1 MRRHKR
7 ASADKTPQSAPASEA
22 VARDGGDTTRASVT
36 FAVPL
41 ASARPSS
48 STADPSSLFAAYTIP
63 KDQAAAAKE
72 AIQQAGIMMEQVKM
86 AREASQAAY
95 DASSALQS
103 NVQVSR
109 LNTWS
114 VMICC
119 LKSLFQRSFVSVS
132 VHPLG
137 VSANSWTSG
146 GTLSAPTGCSPRD
159 YGGLLA
165 VDCSLYI
172 VLL

>member
-1 MRRHKR
+1 
-7 ASADKTPQSAPASEA
+7 
-22 VARDGGDTTRASVT
+22 
-36 FAVPL
+36 
-41 ASARPSS
+41 
-48 STADPSSLFAAYTIP
+48 
-63 KDQAAAAKE
+63 
-72 AIQQAGIMMEQVKM
+72 MMEQVKM

-109 LNTWS
+109 LQHLFCYD
-114 VMICC
+114 M
-119 LKSLFQRSFVSVS
+119 LFEESLFRRSFVSVS

-137 VSANSWTSG
+137 VSANPWTSG

-159 YGGLLA
+159 YDGLLA